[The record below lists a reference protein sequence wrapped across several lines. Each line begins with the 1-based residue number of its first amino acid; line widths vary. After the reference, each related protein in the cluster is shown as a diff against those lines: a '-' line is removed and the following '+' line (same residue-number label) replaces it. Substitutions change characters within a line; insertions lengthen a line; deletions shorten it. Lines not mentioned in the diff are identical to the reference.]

1 MSLNAKDKIVM
12 RKRCNG
18 GREGFEVFQRAVSTW
33 AASRNPHLIRIM
45 EGSAPFEGMS
55 YKDTLGPVPKFED
68 ILKKYPTGGGTSGPR
83 GSESRIVKI
92 ERSETDE
99 IENSKDQKTA
109 DVTPKPVK
117 QKGSQDSAKDK
128 EELQVYFDHWCRQLM
143 SVIHVNITENVTQKI
158 IERKVNVGDGQSAWN
173 VIVLNALGTEHSH
186 HLDVFFEL
194 LDLKCKN
201 LKHVSKHN
209 VKFNSMLDSIRT
221 SLRMD
226 KDEPIKD
233 LPQSLKVG
241 IYLKSLNNEFAWFRR
256 NEVSQRSMDL
266 QKTQE
271 RAATYAATEASVTA
285 TRKTQAL
292 IGFGDTDD
300 PKKPTGKF
308 KNMKCDNCGRK
319 GHLSHKCF
327 KNCKVCGK
335 KDCHAR
341 KHKKKDG
348 TSKKDISSL
357 VAKTVDAAIKK
368 LDVGLSAEL
377 KGTAMSLAAKVD
389 ARPKMDSGVNIGGCF
404 PSSDAHKF
412 RNKRQD
418 DDESYVHTAAHTKHK
433 VTQYGDIGPHKNVA
447 IVGDG
452 FKERLIGMHCDVEAN
467 GPILVTKNAMWR
479 VKGKMP
485 LGLIK
490 EKVAVQEN

>member
-12 RKRCNG
+12 RKRYNG

-68 ILKKYPTGGGTSGPR
+68 ILKKHPTGGGTSGPR

-99 IENSKDQKTA
+99 KENSEDQKTVE
-109 DVTPKPVK
+109 VTPKPAK
-117 QKGSQDSAKDK
+117 QKDSQDSAKDK
-128 EELQVYFDHWCRQLM
+128 GELQVYFDHWCRQLM
-143 SVIHVNITENVTQKI
+143 SVIHVNINENVTQKI

-186 HLDVFFEL
+186 HLDVFFKL

-226 KDEPIKD
+226 KDEPIKN

-256 NEVSQRSMDL
+256 NEVSKRSMDL

-271 RAATYAATEASVTA
+271 RAATHAATEASVTS
-285 TRKTQAL
+285 TRKIPAL
-292 IGFGDTDD
+292 IGIGDTED
-300 PKKPTGKF
+300 PKKPTGK
-308 KNMKCDNCGRK
+308 
-319 GHLSHKCF
+319 
-327 KNCKVCGK
+327 
-335 KDCHAR
+335 
-341 KHKKKDG
+341 
-348 TSKKDISSL
+348 
-357 VAKTVDAAIKK
+357 
-368 LDVGLSAEL
+368 
-377 KGTAMSLAAKVD
+377 
-389 ARPKMDSGVNIGGCF
+389 
-404 PSSDAHKF
+404 
-412 RNKRQD
+412 
-418 DDESYVHTAAHTKHK
+418 
-433 VTQYGDIGPHKNVA
+433 
-447 IVGDG
+447 
-452 FKERLIGMHCDVEAN
+452 
-467 GPILVTKNAMWR
+467 
-479 VKGKMP
+479 
-485 LGLIK
+485 
-490 EKVAVQEN
+490 